1 MTPEDDS
8 SDWPD
13 DPATT
18 TLHLKGSPDVLD
30 IRAEADRPQEILE
43 EMCAFAESRTRDER
57 ALYVFR
63 LVCDEFLVNIAS
75 YAYEEGNGP
84 VYAAV
89 DGRDGL
95 RVIIR
100 DRGIA
105 FNPLEDAKVPDV
117 EAPLRERDIGG
128 CGIMLSKEFAKKLE
142 YLRIGEWNV
151 TIATII

>member
-1 MTPEDDS
+1 MTPVEDA

-30 IRAEADRPQEILE
+30 IRAEADDPQKILE
-43 EMCAFAESRTRDER
+43 DLCAFAESRTSDER

-89 DGRDGL
+89 DTRSGL
-95 RVIIR
+95 KVILR
-100 DRGIA
+100 DRGVA

-117 EAPLRERDIGG
+117 DAPLHEREIGG
-128 CGIMLSKEFAKKLE
+128 CGIMLSKEFAKSLE